1 MIKRC
6 MTILCII
13 IAPPLMAQSAVQVR
27 GCADSRAQREVC
39 ALDARLVDAF
49 RHNRLDAIAAL
60 YADDFVLIN
69 FRGTRAD
76 KTGVLG
82 VLRSGQLRFDSLAVL
97 DAEVRAY
104 GTTAIVTGRHYHVA
118 REPGPDT
125 TAHAKQVAVT
135 KVYVMR
141 NGKWQL
147 VSMQIT
153 PIAATAPPPSDST
166 ATR

>member
-1 MIKRC
+1 MIKRWLAL
-6 MTILCII
+6 LCIT
-13 IAPPLMAQSAVQVR
+13 IAPPLMAQGAVQIR

-39 ALDARLVDAF
+39 AVDAQLVDAF
-49 RHNRLDAIAAL
+49 RRNAADAIADI
-60 YADDFVLIN
+60 YADDLVLIN
-69 FRGTRAD
+69 FRGTRVD

-82 VLRSGQLRFDSLAVL
+82 ALRSSQLRFDSLAVL

-153 PIAATAPPPSDST
+153 PIAAAAPPPSDST

>member
-1 MIKRC
+1 MIGRWLAVVC
-6 MTILCII
+6 ITI
-13 IAPPLMAQSAVQVR
+13 ASPLMAQSTGAAR

-39 ALDARLVDAF
+39 AVDARLVDAF
-49 RHNRLDAIAAL
+49 RRNHAAAIADI

-69 FRGTRAD
+69 VRGTRVEKARVV
-76 KTGVLG
+76 GA
-82 VLRSGQLRFDSLAVL
+82 LRSGQLRFDSLAVL

-104 GTTAIVTGRHYHVA
+104 GTSAIVTGRQYHVA

-125 TAHAKQVAVT
+125 TAHAKEVAVT

-147 VSMQIT
+147 VTMQIT
-153 PIAATAPPPSDST
+153 PVAAAGPPPPDSAAT
-166 ATR
+166 R